1 MKKRDFL
8 SLRDFEKNEIEELI
22 DLAIQYKSN
31 RETLNILKGKKIAL
45 IFQKPSIRT
54 RVSFEVAINRLGGF
68 SLYLG
73 HKEVQLGIRETVP
86 DIIRVMSRYVDGVI
100 ARTFSHKDILQMAK
114 YSSIPIIN
122 ALSDLFHPCQIL
134 ADLMTIKEKLGQT
147 KGVNLVYIGDG
158 NNIAHSWL
166 IGAAK
171 MGINITIVTPPAYKP
186 KEEIVNYAK
195 DISNGNSLVELHEV
209 PKEVV
214 SKADVIYTDV
224 WTSMGQEDEAY
235 ERKKAFY
242 GFRVN
247 RDLINLAKKN
257 VLVMH
262 CLPAHR
268 GEEITDEIIE
278 SKESI
283 VFDQAENR
291 LYTGEAILSYLFRD
305 R

>member
-1 MKKRDFL
+1 MQKRNFL
-8 SLRDFEKNEIEELI
+8 SLSDFEKVEIEELI
-22 DLAIQYKSN
+22 DLSIQYKSQ
-31 RETLNILKGKKIAL
+31 RKKLNILKGKKIAL

-68 SLYLG
+68 SIYLG
-73 HKEVQLGIRETVP
+73 YNEVQLGIRETVP
-86 DIIRVMSRYVDGVI
+86 DITRVMSRYVDCVI
-100 ARTFSHKDILQMAK
+100 VRTFSHKAILQMAE

-134 ADLMTIKEKLGQT
+134 ADLMTLKEKFGRIKNL
-147 KGVNLVYIGDG
+147 NLVYMGDG
-158 NNIAHSWL
+158 NNVAHSWL

-171 MGINITIVTPPAYKP
+171 MGINITVVTPPAYKP
-186 KEEIVNYAK
+186 KEEIINYAK
-195 DISNGNSLVELHEV
+195 DIAQGNSLVELHEV

-224 WTSMGQEDEAY
+224 WTSMGQENEAY
-235 ERKKAFY
+235 ERKKAFHN
-242 GFRVN
+242 FQVN
-247 RDLINLAKKN
+247 RDLLSLAKKDA
-257 VLVMH
+257 LVMH

-268 GEEITDEIIE
+268 GEEITDEVIE
-278 SKESI
+278 GKRSI

-291 LYTGEAILSYLFRD
+291 LYTGEAILSYLFKD

>member
-8 SLRDFEKNEIEELI
+8 SLKDFEKNEIEELI
-22 DLAIQYKSN
+22 DLSFKCKSQ
-31 RETLNILKGKKIAL
+31 RKKLNILKGKNIAL

-54 RVSFEVAINRLGGF
+54 RVSFEIAINRLGGF

-73 HKEVQLGIRETVP
+73 HQEVQLGIRETVP
-86 DIIRVMSRYVDGVI
+86 DIIRVLSRYVDCVI
-100 ARTFSHKDILQMAK
+100 VRTFSHKAILQMAE

-122 ALSDLFHPCQIL
+122 ALSDLFHPCQVL
-134 ADLMTIKEKLGQT
+134 ADLMTLKEKFGQI
-147 KGVNLVYIGDG
+147 KGINLVYIGDG
-158 NNIAHSWL
+158 NNVAHSWL

-171 MGINITIVTPPAYKP
+171 MGINITVVTPPTYKP
-186 KEEIVNYAK
+186 KEEIVNCAK
-195 DISNGNSLVELHEV
+195 DISKGNSLVELHEV
-209 PKEVV
+209 PQEVV
-214 SKADVIYTDV
+214 PKADVIYTDV
-224 WTSMGQEDEAY
+224 WTSMGQEAEAY

-242 GFRVN
+242 GFQVN
-247 RDLINLAKKN
+247 RDLINLAKKD

-278 SKESI
+278 SENSI

-291 LYTGEAILSYLFRD
+291 LYTGEAILSYLFKNK
-305 R
+305 

>member
-8 SLRDFEKNEIEELI
+8 SLGDFEKNEIEDLI
-22 DLAIQYKSN
+22 DLSFKYKSQ
-31 RETLNILKGKKIAL
+31 REKLDVLKGKNVAL

-73 HKEVQLGIRETVP
+73 HQEVQLGIRETVP
-86 DIIRVMSRYVDGVI
+86 DIIRVMSRYVDCVI
-100 ARTFSHKDILQMAK
+100 ARTFSHKAILQMAK
-114 YSSIPIIN
+114 YSSVPIIN
-122 ALSDLFHPCQIL
+122 ALSDLLHPCQTL
-134 ADLMTIKEKLGQT
+134 ADLMTIKEKFGQIE
-147 KGVNLVYIGDG
+147 GINLVYMGDG
-158 NNIAHSWL
+158 NNVAHSWL

-171 MGINITIVTPPAYKP
+171 MGINITVVTPVTYKP

-195 DISNGNSLVELHEV
+195 DISKGNSLIELHDV

-242 GFRVN
+242 GFQVN
-247 RDLINLAKKN
+247 RDLMSLAKKD

-278 SKESI
+278 SKNSI

-291 LYTGEAILSYLFRD
+291 LYTGEAILTYLFQD